1 MSFGI
6 GLDAG
11 GTFLKATAATPA
23 GKVLAQTSVPT
34 RPERGP
40 RAFVAEAAALVRSLE
55 AGLGGRAPA
64 LCAAIAGDV
73 DPKAGRIRRSP
84 NLLSFE
90 GYPLRAA
97 LTRALGRRVALHND
111 ANMAAWG
118 AYAVELGRRVPDV
131 LALTLG
137 TGVGGGAV
145 QGGRLLLG
153 STGTAAE
160 FGHMRVAAGGYPCRC
175 GARGC
180 LEAYAGSYGLERTV
194 RELLGGRPRARSRL
208 RGAAFTPKDVSLAAA
223 GGDALAREAWR
234 RVGSALGVAV
244 VNLVYAFNPGAVVF
258 CGGLSRAGR
267 LYLGA
272 VRAAADAESFR
283 GPFSR
288 LRLAVARR
296 LDLGAVGAAVY
307 ALERDA

>member
-1 MSFGI
+1 MIYGI

-23 GKVLAQTSVPT
+23 GKVLAESSVPT

-40 RAFVAEAAALVRSLE
+40 KAFVAEAQALVRRLE
-55 AGLGGRAPA
+55 SGLGGRAPG
-64 LCAAIAGDV
+64 LCVAIAGDV
-73 DPKAGRIRRSP
+73 DPRAGRIRRSP

-90 GYPLRAA
+90 GYPLRAS
-97 LTRALGRRVALHND
+97 LSRALGRRVSLHND

-118 AYAVELGRRVPDV
+118 AYAVELKRRVPDV

-145 QGGRLLLG
+145 LGGRLLIG

-160 FGHMRVAAGGYPCRC
+160 FGHMRVIAAGYPCHC

-180 LEAYAGSYGLERTV
+180 LEAHAGSYGLERAV
-194 RELLGGRPRARSRL
+194 RDLLAERPRARSRL
-208 RGAAFTPKDVSLAAA
+208 RGAAFTPKDVSTAAER
-223 GGDALAREAWR
+223 GDALAREAWR
-234 RVGSALGVAV
+234 RVGRALGVGV
-244 VNLVYAFNPGAVVF
+244 VNLVYAFNPSAVVF

-267 LYLGA
+267 LYLDE
-272 VRAAADAESFR
+272 VLTAAGAESFR
-283 GPFSR
+283 GPFGR
-288 LRLAVARR
+288 LKVFAARR

-307 ALERDA
+307 ALERDG